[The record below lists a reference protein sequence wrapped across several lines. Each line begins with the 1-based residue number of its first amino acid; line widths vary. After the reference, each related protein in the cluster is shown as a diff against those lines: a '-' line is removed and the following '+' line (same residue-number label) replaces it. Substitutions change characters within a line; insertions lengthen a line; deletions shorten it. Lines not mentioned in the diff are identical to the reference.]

1 MTTFLG
7 LLFKYLIIVWF
18 LMKIMLSL
26 VSNEELV
33 NDFGDNYLIKSDNQ
47 LIDNKY
53 GFNIDPNLRNLLPE
67 KRSQDLQ
74 QLKSTTIE
82 SIEESMTTLKINI
95 NNKKSFENSFEK
107 QFEKPFVV
115 NCSQLL
121 IGQYDCLAAV
131 IDPETQQPI
140 GCDKNNKALINCS
153 LTEGLV
159 CDESMKRDFKMSID
173 CKHTNGY
180 SYETALLLSIFL
192 GMFGADRFYLGYPA
206 LGLLKFCTLGFL
218 FLGQL
223 VDIILISMQIV
234 RPADGSYYV
243 IKHFGPKLDILS
255 FNNNTDI
262 IFNDDFR
269 YYVT

>member
-1 MTTFLG
+1 MTTFLA
-7 LLFKYLIIVWF
+7 LLFKYLIIIWF
-18 LMKIMLSL
+18 LIKIMLNL
-26 VSNEELV
+26 VSNQELV
-33 NDFGDNYLIKSDNQ
+33 NHFSDNYLIKSDNQ
-47 LIDNKY
+47 LIDNKF
-53 GFNIDPNLRNLLPE
+53 GLNFDPNLRNLLPE

-82 SIEESMTTLKINI
+82 SIDESMTTLRINLSD
-95 NNKKSFENSFEK
+95 NKK
-107 QFEKPFVV
+107 PFIV

-121 IGQYDCLAAV
+121 IGQYDCLGAV
-131 IDPETQQPI
+131 IDSETQQPI
-140 GCDKNNKALINCS
+140 GCNKNNKALINCS

-159 CDESMKRDFKMSID
+159 CDDSLKRDFQMTID

-262 IFNDDFR
+262 IFSDDFR